1 MSDLPA
7 ATSAAARLLAISSIV
22 EVPDVAEGNDAR
34 GNAAD
39 DDIEPRASRGRRVSR
54 ASKRSTLSR
63 MCKECGT
70 TDTPSWRR
78 GADGARTLCNA
89 CGLKFLREFRKEV
102 RRKGDP
108 EPAHL
113 MLRPLAHPIPPKKRK
128 SLSSAAAADESPTVT
143 DGTAHD
149 ALQSSLEL
157 EADVASLPDVHQRLP
172 AIADRSP
179 DITRMLSSGPPHS
192 AQRDEFTTAVA
203 QSSSSTAVAKKLRPS
218 VDFDFILNAGDDFA
232 NASTAPPPDDP

>member
-7 ATSAAARLLAISSIV
+7 AASVAARLLAISSIV
-22 EVPDVAEGNDAR
+22 EVPEVAEGIDAR
-34 GNAAD
+34 RNADD

-54 ASKRSTLSR
+54 ANKRSTLSR

-128 SLSSAAAADESPTVT
+128 SLPSAAEESPT
-143 DGTAHD
+143 GGAAHD
-149 ALQSSLEL
+149 TLQSSLEL
-157 EADVASLPDVHQRLP
+157 EADVASLPDMHQRLP

-179 DITRMLSSGPPHS
+179 DIARVLSRPLHS
-192 AQRDEFTTAVA
+192 AQRDEFTTAVV
-203 QSSSSTAVAKKLRPS
+203 QSSSSTSAAKKLRPS

-232 NASTAPPPDDP
+232 NAATAPPPDDP